1 MADGRSASP
10 PRQELRGA
18 KTELPAGLLKA
29 EGVDLDN
36 AQKIY
41 PRQSHDN
48 LPLSFA
54 QERLWFL
61 DQLAPGN
68 FVYNICRAHRLTG
81 PLNLTVLILSL
92 NEVVR
97 RHECLRNSFP
107 AVDGRPIQVVRAAL
121 PLTVKVIDLHEI
133 VPTAGEADL
142 LRVATEEAR
151 QSFDLALGPLL
162 KVAVLQIS
170 MEDQLLL
177 FTAHQIICDGWSA

>member
-10 PRQELRGA
+10 PRRELRAA
-18 KTELPAGLLKA
+18 KRELLAALLK
-29 EGVDLDN
+29 EQGVDLDS

-68 FVYNICRAHRLTG
+68 SVYNICRAHRLTG
-81 PLNLTVLILSL
+81 PPNLTVLTLSL

-97 RHECLRNSFP
+97 RHEVLRTAFP
-107 AVDGRPIQVVRAAL
+107 AVDGRPIQVVKAAL

-133 VPTAGEADL
+133 VSTAGEADL
-142 LRVATEEAR
+142 LRVGTE
-151 QSFDLALGPLL
+151 
-162 KVAVLQIS
+162 
-170 MEDQLLL
+170 
-177 FTAHQIICDGWSA
+177 